1 MFYKKGVSENF
12 AKFTRK
18 HLCQS
23 LFGIKVAG
31 LSLAARDSGTA
42 VFLCKFCEILMNNFS
57 YRTPL
62 GDSFSKER
70 ELAEANMHF
79 TNIN

>member
-31 LSLAARDSGTA
+31 LSLAA
-42 VFLCKFCEILMNNFS
+42 VFLCKFCEILKNNFS